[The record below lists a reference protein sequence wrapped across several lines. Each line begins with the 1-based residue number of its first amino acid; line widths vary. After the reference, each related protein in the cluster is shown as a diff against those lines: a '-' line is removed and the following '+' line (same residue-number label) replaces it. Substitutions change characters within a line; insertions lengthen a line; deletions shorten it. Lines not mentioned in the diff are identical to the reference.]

1 MTYRILDDDEM
12 LITLQLAVSIRI
24 CLLRN
29 GKHQRLTQAKEMHRA
44 LAVVVK
50 IFMSLAT
57 IKGRPSRRM
66 STK

>member
-1 MTYRILDDDEM
+1 MTHRILGDDEM

-24 CLLRN
+24 YLLEN
-29 GKHQRLTQAKEMHRA
+29 GKHQRLTQAKEMHSP

-50 IFMSLAT
+50 IFRSLAA